1 MKRLTNWIAS
11 PAGLLEIKAE
21 KARRRLIDFCTFT
34 FPQYQPGN
42 VHRFMADKLQAVE
55 RGEISRLMLFLPPR
69 TGKTELLLR
78 WIAWMLGRHPD
89 WPVLYTSYGA
99 DLAWEKSRETR
110 NIVASDEYAQLF
122 GRLSTVDDQ
131 VELARDSRSVERWR
145 IRGRRGGLQ
154 AQGVGGPLT
163 GKGGRVI
170 IVDDPV
176 KNREEADSATFR
188 RRTWNWYTSTLR
200 TRLEPGGVIVLC
212 MTRWHE
218 DDLAG
223 RLLRLAREDP
233 SADQWQVVSL
243 PALARDNDP
252 LGRHP
257 GEALD
262 PGRYPAASLLTTK
275 ASVGSRD
282 WAALYDQSPR
292 QEEGNVFRRPWLRYV
307 ERAPE
312 AVYECVV
319 WDTALE
325 ERTQNDCSAA
335 AWFGRGVDGRLYVRP
350 LVNDRLSFPDLTQ
363 TARSLVTR
371 FPRAEH
377 LVEGKASGK
386 SLRQQLR
393 ADRIPMIEI
402 MPAGDKVARANAV
415 TRYFEA
421 GMVYFVGREDGG
433 VGEILLD
440 ECEDQLLTF
449 PRGTHDDLV
458 DVTVY
463 GIMRLTGLAE
473 IVGEMETVVIDD
485 RVEISPV

>member
-1 MKRLTNWIAS
+1 
-11 PAGLLEIKAE
+11 
-21 KARRRLIDFCTFT
+21 
-34 FPQYQPGN
+34 
-42 VHRFMADKLQAVE
+42 MADKLQVVE

-69 TGKTELLLR
+69 TGKTEMLLR

-89 WPVLYTSYGA
+89 WPILYTSYGA
-99 DLAWEKSRETR
+99 DLAWDKSRETR
-110 NIVASDEYAQLF
+110 NIVASEEYAQVF
-122 GRLSTVDDQ
+122 GALSTVDDQ

-145 IRGRRGGLQ
+145 IEDRRGGLQ

-223 RLLRLAREDP
+223 RLLRLAKEDS

-243 PALARDNDP
+243 PALARDDDP
-252 LGRHP
+252 LGRIP

-262 PGRYPAASLLTTK
+262 PGRYSAAALLTTK
-275 ASVGSRD
+275 ASIGGRD

-307 ERAPE
+307 AQAPE
-312 AVYECVV
+312 VSYQCVI
-319 WDTALE
+319 WDTAFE
-325 ERTQNDCSAA
+325 EKTQNDASAA
-335 AWFGRGVDGRLYVRP
+335 AWCGKGIDGRIYIRP

-363 TARSLVTR
+363 TAKALVAR
-371 FPRAEH
+371 FPKAEH

-393 ADRIPMIEI
+393 VDGIPMIEI

-421 GMVYFVGREDGG
+421 GMVVFVGRDDDGIAAA
-433 VGEILLD
+433 ILDDL
-440 ECEDQLLTF
+440 EDQLLTF
-449 PRGTHDDLV
+449 PRAPHDDLV

-463 GIMRLTGLAE
+463 GIMRLAGLAE
-473 IVGEMETVVIDD
+473 IVDETEQVVWDE
-485 RVEISPV
+485 RVNISPI

>member
-1 MKRLTNWIAS
+1 M
-11 PAGLLEIKAE
+11 AE
-21 KARRRLIDFCTFT
+21 
-34 FPQYQPGN
+34 
-42 VHRFMADKLQAVE
+42 KLQAVE
-55 RGEISRLMLFLPPR
+55 RGEIARLMLFLPPR
-69 TGKTELLLR
+69 AGKTELLLR
-78 WIAWMLGRHPD
+78 WIAWTLGRNPD

-99 DLAWEKSRETR
+99 DLAWDKSRETR
-110 NIVASDEYAQLF
+110 NIVASEEF
-122 GRLSTVDDQ
+122 GQVFGPLSTIDDQ
-131 VELARDSRSVERWR
+131 VELASDSRSVERWR
-145 IRGRRGGLQ
+145 IEKHRGGLQ

-170 IVDDPV
+170 IIDDPV

-200 TRLEPGGVIVLC
+200 TRLEPDGVIVLC

-223 RLLRLAREDP
+223 RLLKLAKEDP
-233 SADQWQVVSL
+233 VADQWQVVSL
-243 PALARDNDP
+243 PALAKDGDP
-252 LGRHP
+252 LGRQP

-307 ERAPE
+307 EHAPE
-312 AVYECVV
+312 VVYECVV

-335 AWFGRGVDGRLYVRP
+335 AWFGRGRDGKLYVRP

-371 FPRAEH
+371 FPRSEH

-386 SLRQQLR
+386 SLRQQMR
-393 ADRIPMIEI
+393 ADSIPMIEV
-402 MPAGDKVARANAV
+402 MPVGDKVARANAV

-421 GMVYFVGREDGG
+421 GMVYVVGRDEGG
-433 VGEILLD
+433 VGEVLLD

-458 DVTVY
+458 DAVVY
-463 GIMRLTGLAE
+463 GIMRLVGLADVMGE
-473 IVGEMETVVIDD
+473 TETIVMDD

>member
-1 MKRLTNWIAS
+1 M
-11 PAGLLEIKAE
+11 AE
-21 KARRRLIDFCTFT
+21 
-34 FPQYQPGN
+34 
-42 VHRFMADKLQAVE
+42 KLQAVE
-55 RGEISRLMLFLPPR
+55 RGEIARLMLFLPPR
-69 TGKTELLLR
+69 AGKTELLLR
-78 WIAWMLGRHPD
+78 WIAWTLGRNPD

-99 DLAWEKSRETR
+99 DLAWDKSRETR
-110 NIVASDEYAQLF
+110 NIVASEEF
-122 GRLSTVDDQ
+122 GQVFGPLSTIDDQ
-131 VELARDSRSVERWR
+131 VELASDSRSVERWR
-145 IRGRRGGLQ
+145 IEKHRGGLQ

-170 IVDDPV
+170 IIDDPV

-200 TRLEPGGVIVLC
+200 TRLEPDGVIVLC

-223 RLLRLAREDP
+223 RLLKLAKEDP
-233 SADQWQVVSL
+233 VADQWQVVSL
-243 PALARDNDP
+243 PALAKDGDP
-252 LGRHP
+252 LGRQP

-307 ERAPE
+307 EHAPE
-312 AVYECVV
+312 VVYECVV

-335 AWFGRGVDGRLYVRP
+335 AWFGRGRDGKLYVRP

-371 FPRAEH
+371 FPRSEH

-386 SLRQQLR
+386 SLRQQMR
-393 ADRIPMIEI
+393 ADSIPMIEV
-402 MPAGDKVARANAV
+402 MPVGDKVARANAV

-421 GMVYFVGREDGG
+421 GMVYLVGRDEGG
-433 VGEILLD
+433 VGEVLLD

-458 DVTVY
+458 DAVVY
-463 GIMRLTGLAE
+463 GIMRLVGLADVMGE
-473 IVGEMETVVIDD
+473 TETIVMDD

>member
-1 MKRLTNWIAS
+1 M
-11 PAGLLEIKAE
+11 EIKAE
-21 KARRRLIDFCTFT
+21 KARRRLIDFCIFT
-34 FPQYQPGN
+34 FPQYQPGI

-55 RGEISRLMLFLPPR
+55 QGRITRLMLFLPPR

-78 WIAWMLGRHPD
+78 WIAWTLGRNPD

-99 DLAWEKSRETR
+99 DLAWDKSRETR
-110 NIVASDEYAQLF
+110 NIVASEEYARIF
-122 GRLSTVDDQ
+122 GPLSTIDDQ
-131 VELARDSRSVERWR
+131 VELASDSRSVERWR
-145 IRGRRGGLQ
+145 VEGRRGGLQ

-170 IVDDPV
+170 VIDDPV

-200 TRLEPGGVIVLC
+200 TRLEPNGVIVLC

-223 RLLRLAREDP
+223 RLLKLAREDLI
-233 SADQWQVVSL
+233 ADQWQVVSL
-243 PALARDNDP
+243 PALAGTGDP
-252 LGRHP
+252 LGRDP

-262 PGRYPAASLLTTK
+262 PKRYPVPALLKTK
-275 ASVGSRD
+275 ASVGARD

-312 AVYECVV
+312 VVYECVL
-319 WDTALE
+319 WDTAME

-335 AWFGRGVDGRLYVRP
+335 GWFGRGVDGRLYMRP
-350 LVNDRLSFPDLTQ
+350 LVNDRLSFPELTQ
-363 TARSLVTR
+363 AAKALITR

-393 ADRIPMIEI
+393 VDGIPMIEV

-421 GMVYFVGREDGG
+421 GMVYLVGREQDG
-433 VGEILLD
+433 VGEALLD

-449 PRGTHDDLV
+449 LRGTHDDLV

>member
-1 MKRLTNWIAS
+1 M
-11 PAGLLEIKAE
+11 EIKAE

-34 FPQYQPGN
+34 FPQYQPGI

-55 RGEISRLMLFLPPR
+55 QGSITRLMLFLPPR

-78 WIAWMLGRHPD
+78 WIAWTLGRNPD

-99 DLAWEKSRETR
+99 DLAWDKSRETR
-110 NIVASDEYAQLF
+110 NIVASEEYARIF
-122 GRLSTVDDQ
+122 GPLSTIDDQ
-131 VELARDSRSVERWR
+131 VELASDSRSVERWR
-145 IRGRRGGLQ
+145 IEGRRGGLQ

-170 IVDDPV
+170 VIDDPV

-200 TRLEPGGVIVLC
+200 TRLEPNGVIVLC

-223 RLLRLAREDP
+223 RLLKLARED
-233 SADQWQVVSL
+233 SIADQWQVVSL
-243 PALARDNDP
+243 PALAGTGDP
-252 LGRHP
+252 LGRDP

-262 PGRYPAASLLTTK
+262 PKRYPVPALLKTK
-275 ASVGSRD
+275 ASVGARD

-312 AVYECVV
+312 VVYECVV
-319 WDTALE
+319 WDTAME

-335 AWFGRGVDGRLYVRP
+335 GWFGRGVDGKLYMRP
-350 LVNDRLSFPDLTQ
+350 LVNDRLSFPELTQ
-363 TARSLVTR
+363 AATSLVAR

-393 ADRIPMIEI
+393 VDRIPMIEV

-421 GMVYFVGREDGG
+421 GMVYLVGREQDG
-433 VGEILLD
+433 VGEALLD

-463 GIMRLTGLAE
+463 GIMRLTGLAD
-473 IVGEMETVVIDD
+473 VAGEMETVVIDD